1 MQLTNKVVKVTDL
14 IPHPHNVRK
23 GDTTAIKESL
33 DANGQYRSIVVQK
46 SSSHIIAGNHTYK
59 AAVELGWKEITAT
72 IIDVDDESAIRIMLA
87 DNRTSELA
95 TNDEAALL
103 ALLQRLEESTGELL
117 GTGYDMDD
125 LEDLIFKIEGN
136 SGTMSDAP
144 SASERFD
151 DYEARGIKSIIL
163 PYEVSEY
170 EDLLPTLAKLRQ
182 QRDLETNS
190 QLFAA
195 LVRSAA
201 ND

>member
-14 IPHPHNVRK
+14 IPHPDNVRK
-23 GDTTAIKESL
+23 GDTKAIKESL
-33 DANGQYRSIVVQK
+33 DANGQYRPIVVQK

-59 AAVELGWKEITAT
+59 AALELGWTEITAT
-72 IIDVDDESAIRIMLA
+72 IIDVDDEAAIRIMLA

-95 TNDEAALL
+95 SNDEAALL
-103 ALLQRLEESTGELL
+103 TLLQRLEESNDELL

-125 LEDLIFKIEGN
+125 LEDLIFKVEGN
-136 SGTMSDAP
+136 LGTMTDAP

-170 EDLLPTLAKLRQ
+170 EDLLPILAKLRQ
-182 QRDLETNS
+182 ERDLETNS

>member
-1 MQLTNKVVKVTDL
+1 MQLTNTVVKVTDL
-14 IPHPHNVRK
+14 TPHPYNVRK
-23 GDTTAIKESL
+23 GDTKAIKESL
-33 DANGQYRSIVVQK
+33 DANGQYRPIVVQK
-46 SSSHIIAGNHTYK
+46 STRHIIAGNHTYK
-59 AAVELGWKEITAT
+59 AAVEMGWKEITAT
-72 IIDVDDESAIRIMLA
+72 IIDVDDEAAIRIMLA

-103 ALLQRLEESTGELL
+103 TLLQRLEESSDELL
-117 GTGYDMDD
+117 GTGYDIDD